1 MDDNDV
7 LLDALTNGTGMASPL
22 SALAA
27 LEPSAEPEVIPEP
40 SGRGEVTARIVEAC
54 GLQHSLA
61 GSRCLSCATSVLAQ
75 DANRR
80 ATLYCSALFRDLE
93 VSITDCTAYSPA

>member
-7 LLDALTNGTGMASPL
+7 LLDALTNGTGMASPH
-22 SALAA
+22 LA
-27 LEPSAEPEVIPEP
+27 PSVEPEVIPEP